1 MVYFS
6 FKYLMKQRN
15 DRNRMIEK
23 AKDLIANPSKY
34 TKATSYGA
42 AGYIN
47 NIAFNRTTGE
57 VKTDRELSIDWEG
70 IKEEERFDGYYSI
83 VTSEIEYSDIK
94 IRNIY
99 RGLAKIE
106 ETFKVTKSILESRP
120 AYVWTKEHIEGHFLV
135 CFVALV
141 IVRLLEKKLGNEITV
156 ERIIESLKKYN
167 CTNIGTNIYQFI
179 YRDEVIDKISKEI
192 GLDLNKKY
200 RKREEIKKM
209 IKY

>member
-1 MVYFS
+1 M
-6 FKYLMKQRN
+6 
-15 DRNRMIEK
+15 
-23 AKDLIANPSKY
+23 
-34 TKATSYGA
+34 
-42 AGYIN
+42 
-47 NIAFNRTTGE
+47 
-57 VKTDRELSIDWEG
+57 
-70 IKEEERFDGYYSI
+70 
-83 VTSEIEYSDIK
+83 
-94 IRNIY
+94 
-99 RGLAKIE
+99 
-106 ETFKVTKSILESRP
+106 
-120 AYVWTKEHIEGHFLV
+120 WTKEHIEGHFLV

>member
-1 MVYFS
+1 MT
-6 FKYLMKQRN
+6 L
-15 DRNRMIEK
+15 
-23 AKDLIANPSKY
+23 
-34 TKATSYGA
+34 T
-42 AGYIN
+42 
-47 NIAFNRTTGE
+47 
-57 VKTDRELSIDWEG
+57 
-70 IKEEERFDGYYSI
+70 
-83 VTSEIEYSDIK
+83 
-94 IRNIY
+94 
-99 RGLAKIE
+99 
-106 ETFKVTKSILESRP
+106 
-120 AYVWTKEHIEGHFLV
+120 
-135 CFVALV
+135 LV